1 MNMGRLFF
9 NRARVSILALL
20 ACAHVLLMSAAL
32 LGWVEWVHAGIVGLG
47 FALTAIAVALVGE
60 LRMRREI
67 ELLTAAAQRLTM
79 GYIDE
84 HTDLPGDIRSVQRLQ
99 AAADALQQRWDA
111 LHQAELRYHALVEQ
125 TPVIF
130 YSHTPKLSG
139 GAFYVS
145 PMVEQILGFST
156 DEWHN
161 DPDLWRKQLH
171 PDDRA
176 SVLAQAHTDAAARH
190 PTAIEYRI
198 YTRDGNVRW
207 FYDTAMMV
215 RDKNGH
221 AQALSGVMIDVTE
234 RKQTEEMQRLMSAAV
249 QETFDSII
257 ITTADLKQPG
267 PQIVFAN
274 DAFTKMTG
282 YTAEEVIGKTPRILQ
297 GPDTDRSL
305 LNQLTHAL
313 EQQLPF
319 QGETINYRKDG
330 SQFTV
335 EWDITP
341 IHDYSGAITHY
352 VAIQRDVTER
362 RRIESALCNSEL
374 RYRTIITNTP
384 VILFAADQNGCLTYI
399 EGKGLER
406 LHCTSEELLNQPLAT
421 LRTPAPAFADSIVRA
436 LNGEELISILPIGD
450 ITFECSCAPLRD
462 DQHNI
467 IGVIGVA
474 TDVSDL
480 AQTKQALVENE
491 AKLRTIVEN
500 STDAIYIK
508 DRQGRYVLVNPA
520 AARYLQRPIEYIIG
534 KSDVE
539 ITGQIIGAP
548 LRANDQ
554 HVMTSGASHTFE
566 ERLIVDGVE
575 HTFLTSKFP
584 YVASNGEILGIIGV
598 SRDITDRRHAEDILQ
613 TAYAQVTDMAH
624 RLNYSRSVLQTLFDG
639 LNDGLVLLNHLG
651 RIVAIN
657 RTLADMLS
665 STPAVLEGA
674 IWAEVCRR
682 ANPTFP
688 GEWATQ
694 VVRDGKTDRQRIP
707 FTDSSNKR
715 RVLDMHILPLISSSG
730 TADHVIIHMVDI
742 TERLELEAMVVH
754 QERLAASGKL
764 AATVAHEVNSPLQA
778 IQNFLYM
785 AQSAPD
791 SKRAGYLHLVHEE
804 IERIGKII
812 HHLQDLYRPITT
824 ARAPTNINILI
835 ERMLLLTGSSIA
847 GNNVNVQCDLASD
860 LPTISIQPDLITQVL
875 LNLLFNALDAMPNGG
890 TLRVYSAVQSATS
903 THDAAE
909 PTYSDVIVEI
919 SDTGVGMTPD
929 VQEHIFDPFFTT
941 KSSGT
946 GLGLAISQQIITQHG
961 GKIQVRSAPNQGSIF
976 SIVLPFA
983 DEVIEYKQ

>member
-1 MNMGRLFF
+1 MGRLFLHK
-9 NRARVSILALL
+9 ARIPILALF
-20 ACAHVLLMSAAL
+20 ACAHAL
-32 LGWVEWVHAGIVGLG
+32 IILA
-47 FALTAIAVALVGE
+47 ALVGWIQWVSAGIAGLVLALAAIGVTLVGE
-60 LRMRREI
+60 MHMRRETRA
-67 ELLTAAAQRLTM
+67 LAAAARQLTM

-84 HTDLPGDIRSVQRLQ
+84 HTAIPGESISAQQLQ
-99 AAADALQQRWDA
+99 AAAAALHKRLDALQQI
-111 LHQAELRYHALVEQ
+111 ELRYQTLVEQ

-130 YSHTPKLSG
+130 YSNMPKLSG
-139 GAFYVS
+139 GAYYIS
-145 PMVEQILGFST
+145 PMVEQILGFSAE
-156 DEWHN
+156 EWQN

-171 PDDRA
+171 PDDREH
-176 SVLAQAHTDAAARH
+176 VVAQARIDVTAHH
-190 PTAIEYRI
+190 PTALEYRI

-207 FYDTAMMV
+207 FYDTAIMV
-215 RDKNGH
+215 RDKAGR
-221 AQALSGVMIDVTE
+221 AQCLSGVMIDVTE

-249 QETFDSII
+249 RETFDSII

-274 DAFTKMTG
+274 NAFTQMTG
-282 YTAEEVIGKTPRILQ
+282 YRAEEVIGKTPRILQ
-297 GPDTDRSL
+297 GPATDRTL
-305 LNQLTHAL
+305 LNRLTQVL
-313 EQQLPF
+313 EQELPF

-330 SQFTV
+330 SPFIL

-341 IHDYSGAITHY
+341 IHDHCGAITHY

-362 RRIESALCNSEL
+362 RRIESALRNSEL

-384 VILFAADQNGCLTYI
+384 IILFATDRDGSLTYI

-406 LHCTSEELLNQPLAT
+406 LHRSSQELLNQPLST
-421 LRTPAPAFADSIVRA
+421 LRTLAPAFADSIVQA
-436 LNGEELISILPIGD
+436 LNGAELISIVPIGD
-450 ITFECSCAPLRD
+450 TTFECSCAPLYD
-462 DQHNI
+462 DHHMI
-467 IGVIGVA
+467 TGVIGVA
-474 TDVSDL
+474 TDVTDL
-480 AQTKQALVENE
+480 VQTKQTLAKNE

-508 DRQGRYVLVNPA
+508 DRQGHYVMVNPA
-520 AARYLQRPIEYIIG
+520 AARYFQRPIERIIG

-539 ITGQIIGAP
+539 IAGQTLG
-548 LRANDQ
+548 LQFRTNDQ
-554 HVMTSGASHTFE
+554 YVIDTGTSHTFE
-566 ERLIVDGVE
+566 ERLVVDGAE
-575 HTFLTSKFP
+575 HTFLACKFP
-584 YVASNGEILGIIGV
+584 YVDPDGETIGIIGM

-639 LNDGLVLLNHLG
+639 INDGLVLLNHLG

-657 RTLADMLS
+657 RTLANLMS
-665 STPAVLEGA
+665 STPATLEGA
-674 IWAEVCRR
+674 IWIEACRR
-682 ANPTFP
+682 ANPPFP
-688 GEWATQ
+688 GEWTTQ
-694 VVRDGKTDRQRIP
+694 VFRNGQADRQRVP
-707 FTDSSNKR
+707 FTDSSDKR
-715 RVLDMHILPLISSSG
+715 RVLDIQILPLINPSS
-730 TADHVIIHMVDI
+730 AAEHVIVHVADI
-742 TERLELEAMVVH
+742 TERIELEAMVVH

-791 SKRAGYLHLVHEE
+791 SKRVGYLHLVHEE

-824 ARAPTNINILI
+824 ARALTNINTLI

-847 GNNVNVQCDLASD
+847 GHTVDVQCDLSPD
-860 LPTISIQPDLITQVL
+860 LPAIWIQPDLITQVL

-890 TLRVYSAVQSATS
+890 TLRVYSAVHS
-903 THDAAE
+903 AE
-909 PTYSDVIVEI
+909 PRDNITESTYSNVTIEI
-919 SDTGVGMTPD
+919 ADTGIGMTPD

-961 GKIQVRSAPNQGSIF
+961 GKLHVRSAPHQGSIF

-983 DEVIEYKQ
+983 DEVNEYRQ